1 MKNLKTRIMIIAVCF
16 FFLVF
21 FTNDF
26 GLVDIKKTSIIT
38 AVAIDGKLGEY
49 EVTVQIAVPEAND
62 TNTEN
67 KRAVIT
73 GKGNTMGAAI
83 KNVGD
88 ITGWY
93 PRLDFCNLIVIG
105 SEVAKENT
113 ITVMDYFA
121 KTLRIQDSAIVVVA
135 EKDGKEIL
143 ESASPLDNIS
153 SFALQKVVLKSTG
166 FDKDVVDTNVKTF
179 VTGYYSSSY
188 SAVLPQIKITKQQDG
203 SSGSSGGSSESSG
216 GQSSSG
222 QSSGGQSSGGQGKG
236 SDNKGSAL
244 FDAKKTALFYKGI
257 KVGEM
262 NETST
267 LAYNMLNDRFIET
280 TLEIND
286 VEVSETDT
294 HNFLLTVKRCT
305 PSFKVKATNDGI
317 DVLINVDLYVK
328 IADQDSESSDS
339 TMQKNPPLLPQVKLK
354 AEEKIKSWFLDI
366 IEKSINTN
374 CDILKIKQHL
384 YRYNYKYYDLYK
396 DDCLSYIK
404 PTINVSVGG
413 QK

>member
-1 MKNLKTRIMIIAVCF
+1 MKNLKTRIMIIATCF

-73 GKGNTMGAAI
+73 GKGNTIGASI

-105 SEVAKENT
+105 SDVAKENT
-113 ITVMDYFA
+113 IAVMDYFA
-121 KTLRIQDSAIVVVA
+121 KTLRIQDSAVVVVA
-135 EKDGKEIL
+135 EKEGKEIL

-179 VTGYYSSSY
+179 VTGYYSNSY
-188 SAVLPQIKITKQQDG
+188 SAVLPQIKIKKQDDG
-203 SSGSSGGSSESSG
+203 SSSTSSEGSGGGSSSSGGSSGSG
-216 GQSSSG
+216 GGSNS
-222 QSSGGQSSGGQGKG
+222 

-244 FDAKKTALFYKGI
+244 FDAKKTALFFKGK

-262 NETST
+262 NEECT
-267 LAYNMLNDRFIET
+267 LAYNMLNDRFSET

-286 VEVSETDT
+286 VKLSEKDT

-305 PSFKVKATNDGI
+305 PKFKVQANDKGI
-317 DVLINVDLYVK
+317 DVVIDVNLYAK
-328 IADQDSESSDS
+328 ISDQDAFGSDS
-339 TMQKNPPLLPQVKLK
+339 TVQKNHPLLPQVKLK
-354 AEEKIKSWFLDI
+354 TEEKIKNWFLDI
-366 IEKSINTN
+366 IEKSKETE
-374 CDILKIKQHL
+374 CDVLKIKQHL
-384 YRYNYKYYDLYK
+384 YRHNYKYYDSYEH
-396 DDCLSYIK
+396 DYLSH
-404 PTINVSVGG
+404 INPIINITVSG